1 MEKFAGYGPHAI
13 ALELARIIAQ
23 AEGHILGGPRSG
35 ETPVTLEYILK
46 LYSDCIRAVG
56 SYKVG

>member
-35 ETPVTLEYILK
+35 ETL
-46 LYSDCIRAVG
+46 
-56 SYKVG
+56 